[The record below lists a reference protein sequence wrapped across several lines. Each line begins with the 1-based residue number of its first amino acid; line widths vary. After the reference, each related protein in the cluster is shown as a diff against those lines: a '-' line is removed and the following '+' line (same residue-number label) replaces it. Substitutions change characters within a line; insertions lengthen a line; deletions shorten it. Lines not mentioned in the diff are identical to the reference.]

1 MYAQDDS
8 NRINVEISTDIL
20 ESPLRNYGGERAS
33 AISLHLVYCAASL
46 AMVPTLLAILCF
58 FWPNTPSLTWW
69 SLFVRM
75 NRSRRSG
82 GRRSRFVVVT
92 AVVLTLCVAVRLLV
106 QSACFCQVAVFSAQ
120 VSRESPPPAPM
131 FCIGSGISCARIN
144 CSVGVDVLQCA
155 SCAGSVARE
164 RMAVEIRSKLGMAP
178 SRNIQSPGSE
188 AVALLGLLPCWL
200 A

>member
-1 MYAQDDS
+1 M
-8 NRINVEISTDIL
+8 L
-20 ESPLRNYGGERAS
+20 
-33 AISLHLVYCAASL
+33 
-46 AMVPTLLAILCF
+46 LLAEHALVDVVESLCSYESIASE
-58 FWPNTPSLTWW
+58 WGKEESL
-69 SLFVRM
+69 
-75 NRSRRSG
+75 RRRHRCRLDALRCCQAACTECVSELVSDFSVG
-82 GRRSRFVVVT
+82 VCRERREFP
-92 AVVLTLCVAVRLLV
+92 
-106 QSACFCQVAVFSAQ
+106 CFCQVAVFSAQ